1 MVKESSRSTDD
12 SIVIIIITITV
23 LVTSTTTIQYWDMY
37 SWGGRGI

>member
-12 SIVIIIITITV
+12 SIVIIITITV
-23 LVTSTTTIQYWDMY
+23 LVTSTTTTIQYWDIY